1 MIFRAWKLLCCGGM
15 CLFFFHKIICMVY
28 IHYDFP
34 SLMRNLLTFEW
45 ERDDSAHVDTIMPF
59 FVLSINEFLSDS
71 RSADFLYVCKKPTD
85 F

>member
-1 MIFRAWKLLCCGGM
+1 
-15 CLFFFHKIICMVY
+15 MVY

-59 FVLSINEFLSDS
+59 FVLSINEFISD
-71 RSADFLYVCKKPTD
+71 DT
-85 F
+85 

>member
-1 MIFRAWKLLCCGGM
+1 MFI
-15 CLFFFHKIICMVY
+15 FFFTKLYVIVWC